1 MFKTSQRIYYLNL
14 KASNNIILNSKTAP
28 VIKSNRVQEFKL
40 IEVNQV
46 PKIILNNP
54 LIKMKKKTN

>member
-28 VIKSNRVQEFKL
+28 VVKSNRVQEFKL
-40 IEVNQV
+40 IEVN
-46 PKIILNNP
+46 
-54 LIKMKKKTN
+54 

>member
-1 MFKTSQRIYYLNL
+1 MFGILKKTISTRQFINVQTSQRIYYLNL

-40 IEVNQV
+40 IEVN
-46 PKIILNNP
+46 
-54 LIKMKKKTN
+54 